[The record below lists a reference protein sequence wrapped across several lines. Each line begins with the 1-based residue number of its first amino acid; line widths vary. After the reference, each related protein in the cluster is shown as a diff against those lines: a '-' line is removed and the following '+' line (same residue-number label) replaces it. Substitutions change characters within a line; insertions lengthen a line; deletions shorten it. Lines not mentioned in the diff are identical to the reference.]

1 MMIRCG
7 NHCFRRKPRSSLDT
21 QDSESIT
28 NTKREEKKTLT
39 PNDYG
44 DEKSP
49 KLPGALGSALCR
61 TWQGTLLICKVGVL
75 NYLPQEV
82 VKLSFLVNKVL

>member
-7 NHCFRRKPRSSLDT
+7 NHCFRRKPSSLDT

-28 NTKREEKKTLT
+28 NTKRGKKKKLYYEKKNRLI

-44 DEKSP
+44 D
-49 KLPGALGSALCR
+49 
-61 TWQGTLLICKVGVL
+61 
-75 NYLPQEV
+75 
-82 VKLSFLVNKVL
+82 

>member
-7 NHCFRRKPRSSLDT
+7 NHCFRRKPRWSLDT

-28 NTKREEKKTLT
+28 NTKREEKKLYYEKKNRLM

-44 DEKSP
+44 D
-49 KLPGALGSALCR
+49 
-61 TWQGTLLICKVGVL
+61 
-75 NYLPQEV
+75 
-82 VKLSFLVNKVL
+82 